1 MTAILRV
8 LSPGLLT
15 TVQDLGRPGYQSLGI
30 PVGGALDP
38 VSLRAANVL
47 VDNPPETGALE
58 VAYLGPTLAVEADEV
73 RLSFVG
79 AAAAI
84 DVFSDDAMSSGR
96 RVEGMRSVRLQGG
109 QVVRIGSL
117 SGGAVLYVG
126 IAGGLDIEPVLGSV
140 STCLR
145 GNIGGWQGRALM
157 QGDRLPLR
165 RAEPGG
171 DDDYGFEDL
180 DLSPPPRFRV
190 IVGPQSDH
198 FSAST
203 IAAFFDSEYTI
214 GAGADRMGM
223 RLEGRSLEHARGF
236 NITSEAIAPGSVQV
250 PGDGKPIVL
259 LADRQTVGGYPKIAT
274 VISADLPAL
283 GRLPIGAKI
292 HFAPVTIEEAGA
304 ARRGLL
310 ATIEGLPGKRVRLAH
325 SAADLT
331 PRLLDCNLI
340 GGVVDGSVGATEFSE
355 LS

>member
-1 MTAILRV
+1 MTAVLRV

-47 VDNPPETGALE
+47 VGNAPETGALE
-58 VAYLGPTLAVEADEV
+58 VVYLGPTLAIEADGA
-73 RLSFVG
+73 RLSFAG
-79 AAAAI
+79 ADAAI
-84 DVFSDDAMSSGR
+84 EIFADEAATKGR
-96 RVEGMRSVRLQGG
+96 RIEAMRSIRLHRGE
-109 QVVRIGSL
+109 VVRIGSL
-117 SGGAVLYVG
+117 SGGAVLYLG
-126 IAGGLDIEPVLGSV
+126 IEGGLDIEPVLGSV

-145 GNIGGWQGRALM
+145 GNIGGWQGRALV

-165 RAEPGG
+165 RSEPSER
-171 DDDYGFEDL
+171 DDYRLENL

-190 IVGPQSDH
+190 MAGPQSDY
-198 FSAST
+198 FSEST
-203 IAAFFDSEYTI
+203 IESFLDSEYTV

-223 RLEGRSLEHARGF
+223 RLEGKALEHSRGF

-292 HFAPVTIEEAGA
+292 RFAAVTVEEAEA
-304 ARRGLL
+304 ARRSLL
-310 ATIEGLPGKRVRLAH
+310 AAIEGLPGKLVRIAR

-340 GGVVDGSVGATEFSE
+340 GGVVDGAMGATEFGE
-355 LS
+355 LR